1 MTCKHEWHCSDM
13 QIEDGLYKYYMKCIK
28 CDKEKITIQK
38 KSQRQPIIPYS
49 ETAVERYCVICD
61 TPFLPISKRHVLC
74 SDECRLVYMRIQSR
88 KYTKLSLRWKIM
100 LRDGFKCKYC
110 GRSSNDDVVL
120 HVDHILARSHGG
132 NDDLDNLITSCREC
146 NLGKSASLLEE
157 HEIEKIHKLFF
168 KDIEINNI

>member
-1 MTCKHEWHCSDM
+1 MTCRHEWNCFDM
-13 QIEDGLYKYYMKCIK
+13 QIEGGIRKYYMKCIK
-28 CDKEKITIQK
+28 CDREKITTQK
-38 KSQRQPIIPYS
+38 ISQKPCVIPYS
-49 ETAVERYCVICD
+49 EIAVERNCIVCD
-61 TPFLPISKRHVLC
+61 TPFLPISDSHILC
-74 SDECRLVYMRIQSR
+74 SDECRLVYQRIRSR

-132 NDDLDNLITSCREC
+132 TDDLDNLITSCKEC
-146 NLGKSASLLEE
+146 NFGKSATLLEE

-168 KDIEINNI
+168 KDMEL